1 MGIVERIQQKLKEN
15 GSNIK
20 NLEREIG
27 IGNGTIRRWNERSPQ
42 CDKLSAVANYLNV
55 SLDWL
60 VFGIESG
67 ELSKDEQ
74 DLIDA
79 YRRAGDNERR
89 AILTN
94 AKILAPESGGSST
107 SRTG

>member
-1 MGIVERIQQKLKEN
+1 MGIVERIQLKLKEN

-20 NLEREIG
+20 NLEKEIG
-27 IGNGTIRRWNERSPQ
+27 IGNGTVRRWNERSPQ

-60 VFGIESG
+60 VFGVEKS

-74 DLIDA
+74 ELIDA
-79 YRRAGDNERR
+79 YRRAGGNERR
-89 AILTN
+89 AILTS
-94 AKILAPESGGSST
+94 AKILAPESGGSSA